1 MNVFNRVT
9 IVVLALAAIV
19 AVTAICLFPDFFIER
34 LSELAQWLNGIQPRL
49 ALVDRLIL
57 IGIFVAVD
65 FVLLLLVVL
74 ELRRPGAKAVRV
86 QQVEG
91 GTALL
96 TADSIKR
103 RLAFHIDGLP
113 DVVGV
118 KPQVQIKGDTVR
130 VAVDVQTSA
139 AVNVPGMARE
149 IVSVIRMVITE
160 TMGLKLKGVPQVN
173 IRTGSYKDV
182 ALPPAEAAVEPAAE
196 VAPRQ
201 EPPLAAEAEPG
212 YAAYEEVVLSPEK
225 TPPSVAVEEEGLESP
240 AAIPTP
246 PDEEE

>member
-1 MNVFNRVT
+1 MNVFNRIT
-9 IVVLALAAIV
+9 IIVLALAAIV

-34 LSELAQWLNGIQPRL
+34 LSELAQWLTGIQPRL

-91 GTALL
+91 GSALV

-103 RLAFHIDGLP
+103 RLAFHIDGLQ
-113 DVVGV
+113 DVVSV

-130 VAVDVQTSA
+130 VAVDVGTSA
-139 AVNVPGMARE
+139 AVNVPAKARE

-160 TMGLKLKGVPQVN
+160 TMGLKLKGEPQVN
-173 IRTGSYKDV
+173 IRTGSYKDISV
-182 ALPPAEAAVEPAAE
+182 APAEPAVEP
-196 VAPRQ
+196 
-201 EPPLAAEAEPG
+201 EPLPLQQASSSREPAPG
-212 YAAYEEVVLSPEK
+212 YAAYEEVVLFPEELPAVPPAGEAASP
-225 TPPSVAVEEEGLESP
+225 PADSAVS
-240 AAIPTP
+240 